1 MDIRKISVGPDYK
14 SGAMHYLVGQS
25 VLNGSYSIHLIKFEE
40 VKKSFLIYIE
50 NDEGIMLWKEF
61 TSTMPVSIEYNIN
74 FLQMTD
80 NERAAFENQ
89 VADLE
94 SKMSKTEDFGEKIE
108 LADQV
113 HNIKMKLNG
122 VKPTDSHIYCIGC
135 GS

>member
-1 MDIRKISVGPDYK
+1 
-14 SGAMHYLVGQS
+14 
-25 VLNGSYSIHLIKFEE
+25 
-40 VKKSFLIYIE
+40 
-50 NDEGIMLWKEF
+50 
-61 TSTMPVSIEYNIN
+61 
-74 FLQMTD
+74 MTD

-108 LADQV
+108 LADKV

-122 VKPTDSHIYCIGC
+122 VKPTDSHIDCIGC

>member
-1 MDIRKISVGPDYK
+1 
-14 SGAMHYLVGQS
+14 
-25 VLNGSYSIHLIKFEE
+25 
-40 VKKSFLIYIE
+40 
-50 NDEGIMLWKEF
+50 
-61 TSTMPVSIEYNIN
+61 
-74 FLQMTD
+74 MTD

-94 SKMSKTEDFGEKIE
+94 SKMSKTEDFVEKIE

-122 VKPTDSHIYCIGC
+122 VKPTDSHIDCIGC

>member
-1 MDIRKISVGPDYK
+1 
-14 SGAMHYLVGQS
+14 
-25 VLNGSYSIHLIKFEE
+25 
-40 VKKSFLIYIE
+40 
-50 NDEGIMLWKEF
+50 
-61 TSTMPVSIEYNIN
+61 
-74 FLQMTD
+74 MTD
-80 NERAAFENQ
+80 NEIATFEKQ

-122 VKPTDSHIYCIGC
+122 VKPTDSHIDCIGC

>member
-1 MDIRKISVGPDYK
+1 
-14 SGAMHYLVGQS
+14 
-25 VLNGSYSIHLIKFEE
+25 
-40 VKKSFLIYIE
+40 
-50 NDEGIMLWKEF
+50 
-61 TSTMPVSIEYNIN
+61 
-74 FLQMTD
+74 MTD
-80 NERAAFENQ
+80 NERATFEKQ

-122 VKPTDSHIYCIGC
+122 VKPTDSHIDCIGC

>member
-1 MDIRKISVGPDYK
+1 
-14 SGAMHYLVGQS
+14 
-25 VLNGSYSIHLIKFEE
+25 
-40 VKKSFLIYIE
+40 
-50 NDEGIMLWKEF
+50 
-61 TSTMPVSIEYNIN
+61 
-74 FLQMTD
+74 MTD

-122 VKPTDSHIYCIGC
+122 VKPTDSHIDCIGC